1 MCNFFILNLISFKEL
16 LDGLTSHNTQ
26 KENVERSDRK
36 YTNKGIISTGSA
48 RTLSECGFNNYRAAR
63 VEKLAELY
71 EKHEPE
77 IKRKWVLPKGETDGR
92 KAIMEEEIIGDDIS
106 PFDLPDLEEQMP
118 NWEDYVDKYGD

>member
-1 MCNFFILNLISFKEL
+1 MDTKHTRYMLQVFDQASKSLHFSPTN
-16 LDGLTSHNTQ
+16 
-26 KENVERSDRK
+26 
-36 YTNKGIISTGSA
+36 TNKGIISTGSA

-63 VEKLAELY
+63 VDKLAELY

>member
-1 MCNFFILNLISFKEL
+1 MDTKHTRYMLQVFDQASKALHFSPTN
-16 LDGLTSHNTQ
+16 
-26 KENVERSDRK
+26 
-36 YTNKGIISTGSA
+36 TNKGIISTGSA
-48 RTLSECGFNNYRAAR
+48 RTLSECGFNKYRAAR

-71 EKHEPE
+71 EKYEPE

-92 KAIMEEEIIGDDIS
+92 KAKMEEEIIGEDIS